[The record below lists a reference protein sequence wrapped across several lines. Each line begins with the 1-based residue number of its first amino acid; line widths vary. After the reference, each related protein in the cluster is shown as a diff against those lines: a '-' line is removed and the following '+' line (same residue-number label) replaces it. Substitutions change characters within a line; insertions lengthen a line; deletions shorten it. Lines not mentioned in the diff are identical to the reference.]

1 MRFAL
6 CVVLA
11 AASMAAPP
19 SDVDLDDLARFGSVV
34 SSDAILRCST
44 TSPWDEPEH
53 HLALLG
59 QGHEPFAF
67 HTAEEERPWVQIDL
81 GKAQPVTAVW
91 IRNRTDGNG
100 ARTTKLVVS
109 VSGDGNAWNE
119 VATVEGPKDEW
130 SISLL
135 DGENPRTARYVRVA
149 LGTKGYLHLSQ
160 VRIHGR
166 GGSK

>member
-6 CVVLA
+6 CLALA
-11 AASMAAPP
+11 ALAASAPA
-19 SDVDLDDLARFGSVV
+19 DVDLQDRARFGTVV
-34 SSDAILRCST
+34 STDAILRCSS
-44 TSPWDEPEH
+44 TSPWDEPEY
-53 HLALLG
+53 HLSLLAD
-59 QGHEPFAF
+59 GHEPFAF

-100 ARTTKLVVS
+100 ARTTKLAVS
-109 VSGDGNAWNE
+109 ISSDGAAWNE
-119 VATVEGPKDEW
+119 VATADGPTAEW

-135 DGENPRTARYVRVA
+135 DGEKPRTARFVRVA
-149 LGTKGYLHLSQ
+149 LGGKGYLHLSQ
-160 VRIHGR
+160 LRIYGR